1 MLKNGILVTSDG
13 LKKLEEELS
22 ALKNKRVPS
31 VVERLSKA
39 REDGDLSE
47 NSGYQQAKEDLEF
60 LQGRVQEL
68 EEIIKNSSLVTVK
81 TGKRG
86 IVDIGCKVTVSING
100 KKDSFF
106 VVGEWEANPMA
117 KKISGGS
124 PLGKALLGKKV
135 GDKIEVSAPAGKVIY
150 TISSIE

>member
-13 LKKLEEELS
+13 FKKLSDELDT
-22 ALKNKRVPS
+22 LKNKRIPD

-60 LQGRVQEL
+60 LQGRIEEL
-68 EEIIKNSSLVTVK
+68 EDIIKNSSLVKVNHGKSTV
-81 TGKRG
+81 
-86 IVDIGCKVTVSING
+86 VMIGCRVTVTING
-100 KKDSFF
+100 KKDAFE
-106 VVGEWEANPMA
+106 VVGEWEANPVA
-117 KKISGGS
+117 KKISGSS

-135 GDKIEVSAPAGKVIY
+135 GDKVEVSVPAGKVIY
-150 TISSIE
+150 TISAIE